1 MRTILRNFINV
12 LRRFKMA
19 SFLNIVGLTVAFT
32 AFLVI
37 MMQVEY
43 EHNFDRCYPD
53 YDRIFRVQHHKDV
66 DDPYAAILPIPF
78 MEAVTTSSPHIKA
91 GTLVTALAAQFNGKM
106 YFTVEKDGKKNGF
119 IEQFSACTP
128 EILQVFNPT
137 LLEGDDNC
145 LQDPEKA
152 LIPQSIANRLFGNE
166 PAVGQQLHM
175 NEKVYM
181 REDIKTFTVGGV
193 YRDFP
198 SNSQMYNAIYVKIN
212 KSLENNWGSQGF
224 IGYVLLDSPDSK
236 EIVEETFNKTFD
248 YASHDFPETS
258 RLKLLPVADTYYVKG
273 LQEGIFKEGNPETVR
288 LLILIAFL
296 VIIIA
301 GINFT
306 NFSTS
311 LAPLRIKSINTQKV
325 LGSTTGSLRRGLIT
339 EAVGISILAF
349 MLSLLLLFF
358 LNRMNILSF
367 VEADT
372 NPLNHF
378 YLLVIMGVIALLLG
392 LAAGAY
398 PACYMT
404 SFQPALVL
412 KGSFGLSASGRKL
425 RTVLIG
431 FQYIVSIGLIIGA
444 SFIQIQN
451 KYMRSFDRGFNED
464 QIAVVTLNQ
473 NIYKNA
479 KDVYVD
485 KLKSYSGIADVAFS
499 NQKFGL
505 QDVYSTSS
513 TYYNGK
519 EINTPW
525 ITVSPN
531 FLRVMDI
538 PVIDGRDFTES
549 DGRDSV
555 LTFIYNSTTQKTFQL
570 EAGHALD
577 KFWKGEARIA
587 GFVNDLKL
595 TSLRQSGTPVSFIVD
610 PGETMSVSFIRL
622 NAGTNMAE
630 AIGHIRQSLAEID
643 PTYPL
648 DINFYDTMLD
658 NLYHKEQYLKK
669 MITLFSL
676 LAIVLSIVGVFGLV
690 VFETQYRRKEIGVRK
705 VFGATVGEILN
716 MFNKSYLR
724 IVAICFVI
732 AVPFAYYGVH
742 KWLESFSD
750 KTPIYWWVFALAFVI
765 VAAITML
772 TVTFQNWKAA
782 NENPVNS
789 VKSE

>member
-1 MRTILRNFINV
+1 M
-12 LRRFKMA
+12 
-19 SFLNIVGLTVAFT
+19 
-32 AFLVI
+32 
-37 MMQVEY
+37 
-43 EHNFDRCYPD
+43 
-53 YDRIFRVQHHKDV
+53 
-66 DDPYAAILPIPF
+66 
-78 MEAVTTSSPHIKA
+78 
-91 GTLVTALAAQFNGKM
+91 
-106 YFTVEKDGKKNGF
+106 
-119 IEQFSACTP
+119 
-128 EILQVFNPT
+128 
-137 LLEGDDNC
+137 
-145 LQDPEKA
+145 
-152 LIPQSIANRLFGNE
+152 
-166 PAVGQQLHM
+166 
-175 NEKVYM
+175 
-181 REDIKTFTVGGV
+181 
-193 YRDFP
+193 
-198 SNSQMYNAIYVKIN
+198 
-212 KSLENNWGSQGF
+212 
-224 IGYVLLDSPDSK
+224 
-236 EIVEETFNKTFD
+236 
-248 YASHDFPETS
+248 
-258 RLKLLPVADTYYVKG
+258 
-273 LQEGIFKEGNPETVR
+273 
-288 LLILIAFL
+288 
-296 VIIIA
+296 
-301 GINFT
+301 
-306 NFSTS
+306 
-311 LAPLRIKSINTQKV
+311 
-325 LGSTTGSLRRGLIT
+325 
-339 EAVGISILAF
+339 LAF
-349 MLSLLLLFF
+349 
-358 LNRMNILSF
+358 
-367 VEADT
+367 
-372 NPLNHF
+372 
-378 YLLVIMGVIALLLG
+378 LLG

-451 KYMRSFDRGFNED
+451 KYMRSFDRGLNED

-630 AIGHIRQSLAEID
+630 AIDHIRQSLAEID